1 MYKDPDKQ
9 REYKREW
16 ARTQRSKANTGK
28 KIVVPDAHFALDTP
42 AECSHILE
50 ICVNEVMASKM
61 EAAPR
66 ARCVASLVQTAIK
79 LQEWGSP
86 QVNLQLSSEWMELK
100 QTILE
105 TLQPWPEIRLKLS
118 EALMDPDR
126 IDEGI
131 EG

>member
-1 MYKDPDKQ
+1 
-9 REYKREW
+9 
-16 ARTQRSKANTGK
+16 
-28 KIVVPDAHFALDTP
+28 
-42 AECSHILE
+42 
-50 ICVNEVMASKM
+50 VMASKM

-131 EG
+131 KG

>member
-1 MYKDPDKQ
+1 
-9 REYKREW
+9 
-16 ARTQRSKANTGK
+16 
-28 KIVVPDAHFALDTP
+28 
-42 AECSHILE
+42 
-50 ICVNEVMASKM
+50 
-61 EAAPR
+61 
-66 ARCVASLVQTAIK
+66 
-79 LQEWGSP
+79 
-86 QVNLQLSSEWMELK
+86 MELK